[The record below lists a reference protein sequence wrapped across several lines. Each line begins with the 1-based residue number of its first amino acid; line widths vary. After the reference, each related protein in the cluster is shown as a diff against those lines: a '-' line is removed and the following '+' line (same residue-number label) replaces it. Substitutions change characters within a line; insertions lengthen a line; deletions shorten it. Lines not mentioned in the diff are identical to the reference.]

1 MGMIRSFLRALAGT
15 YVTLMVLQY
24 TLVGFDFE
32 MDANEALPS
41 SRDHRSPH
49 LDGDEEDPASIG
61 DAHRGSRHTNSRQPD
76 GQTPE
81 RDQFVEDVAT
91 PCGQPVPFGEVTIR
105 HPRRP
110 GMDFERHA
118 RVPTLMVSFESDRL
132 FSSPLHGQTFDSEST
147 IFIFLDGPIAELQG
161 AEVRFELDQRE
172 PWLSSTG
179 VPFDLFGLSG
189 KGRGPDGTP
198 LNTNTLS
205 VGCRRLSAIVK
216 YLDGTTSS
224 VHAQFEITNRPQ
236 KVWLITTVSVDDA
249 PLLGFFLDNY
259 LEAGVPPENFVI
271 IVHAHTTE
279 ETTAIQSTVGLLRR
293 NHIGYIHT
301 WEGDFN
307 TFDKFEMQ
315 ESLGRRFVQQQDW
328 VLHPDVD
335 EHHRYPGRDL
345 LSYLQR
351 CNERGVTAVI
361 GDMQDRVAEGGVLA
375 KVEFDNSL
383 GSQFPLSCLVTK
395 SIVGGA
401 TTKVVLH
408 RGFLIAEE
416 GGYHTLFE
424 WKHTYGRKHKQVV
437 LPPVSVTVAHFKW
450 TSTVAEK
457 LRRRENEFKKQGIRW
472 WVQSARLRMFLSAS
486 QGVIDV
492 TSASLKCVK
501 ADGGVS
507 EKDAWPRVHMTRL
520 AMPHAH
526 SFTVILMAYSSSRQN
541 NQKVLLR
548 HFANMHFVHEVVF
561 IWNGAPSELPSIP
574 RGSLRPIRVRQERQ
588 NSLNNRWNHTIY
600 PQTDG
605 VLMVDD
611 DQFIPLNSVLSLF
624 ARWQHEPDRVI
635 GVVGRNFIRPATTNT
650 TGHNDIKY
658 VYPKDC
664 CSIYERVISSRDTMK
679 PCDDKQTA
687 ASWCDDAALHGGS
700 LTMDAFCDTQRMVL
714 PKGMFFHK
722 KYLRLYSHWT
732 HKKLRSYVN
741 SQEAHCDDVAFNF
754 LVANET
760 GLPGVVLDE
769 DVTELVGSSSGLF
782 NGSSTASKTARLD
795 FRTECVAWIADY
807 FGGRGP
813 PPFRLE
819 PAGFH
824 LRLEHTHRNPVVFA
838 SRRYSVMW
846 NLLNKCIAE
855 NGQRPR

>member
-189 KGRGPDGTP
+189 KGRGPDATP

-216 YLDGTTSS
+216 YVRRSFSPHTKARSSLRFAFVLIFTSCGRPNRYLDGTTSS

-335 EHHRYPGRDL
+335 EHHR
-345 LSYLQR
+345 
-351 CNERGVTAVI
+351 
-361 GDMQDRVAEGGVLA
+361 
-375 KVEFDNSL
+375 
-383 GSQFPLSCLVTK
+383 LVK
-395 SIVGGA
+395 
-401 TTKVVLH
+401 
-408 RGFLIAEE
+408 
-416 GGYHTLFE
+416 
-424 WKHTYGRKHKQVV
+424 RK
-437 LPPVSVTVAHFKW
+437 F
-450 TSTVAEK
+450 
-457 LRRRENEFKKQGIRW
+457 
-472 WVQSARLRMFLSAS
+472 
-486 QGVIDV
+486 
-492 TSASLKCVK
+492 
-501 ADGGVS
+501 
-507 EKDAWPRVHMTRL
+507 
-520 AMPHAH
+520 
-526 SFTVILMAYSSSRQN
+526 
-541 NQKVLLR
+541 
-548 HFANMHFVHEVVF
+548 
-561 IWNGAPSELPSIP
+561 
-574 RGSLRPIRVRQERQ
+574 
-588 NSLNNRWNHTIY
+588 
-600 PQTDG
+600 
-605 VLMVDD
+605 
-611 DQFIPLNSVLSLF
+611 
-624 ARWQHEPDRVI
+624 
-635 GVVGRNFIRPATTNT
+635 
-650 TGHNDIKY
+650 
-658 VYPKDC
+658 
-664 CSIYERVISSRDTMK
+664 
-679 PCDDKQTA
+679 
-687 ASWCDDAALHGGS
+687 
-700 LTMDAFCDTQRMVL
+700 
-714 PKGMFFHK
+714 
-722 KYLRLYSHWT
+722 
-732 HKKLRSYVN
+732 
-741 SQEAHCDDVAFNF
+741 
-754 LVANET
+754 
-760 GLPGVVLDE
+760 
-769 DVTELVGSSSGLF
+769 
-782 NGSSTASKTARLD
+782 
-795 FRTECVAWIADY
+795 
-807 FGGRGP
+807 
-813 PPFRLE
+813 
-819 PAGFH
+819 
-824 LRLEHTHRNPVVFA
+824 
-838 SRRYSVMW
+838 
-846 NLLNKCIAE
+846 
-855 NGQRPR
+855 